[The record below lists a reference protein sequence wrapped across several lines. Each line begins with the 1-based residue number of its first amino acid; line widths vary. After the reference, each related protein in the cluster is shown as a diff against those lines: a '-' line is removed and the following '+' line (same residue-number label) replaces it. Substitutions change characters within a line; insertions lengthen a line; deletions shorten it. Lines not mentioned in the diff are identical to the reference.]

1 MNAETEII
9 RCSNCG
15 ASNRVRLEKL
25 RAGELPVCG
34 KCHMQLAQL
43 AQPTAPAQ
51 PLKVTDASFAHD
63 VEQSPLPVFLDF
75 WAGWCGPCLMIG
87 PFVEQLAT
95 DVAGRVRVGKLNIDE
110 NPATASRFGVRSI
123 PTMILFKDGREV
135 DRITGAV
142 PKEEML
148 RRLRMNG
155 LM

>member
-1 MNAETEII
+1 MSDSQII
-9 RCSNCG
+9 GCSNCG
-15 ASNRVRLEKL
+15 ASNRVLLEKL
-25 RAGELPVCG
+25 SSGELPVCG
-34 KCHMQLAQL
+34 KCHTTLVAS
-43 AQPTAPAQ
+43 AAPM
-51 PLKVTDASFAHD
+51 KITDASFARD
-63 VEQSPLPVFLDF
+63 VEQSSLPVFLDF

-87 PFVEQLAT
+87 PFVEQLAA

-123 PTMILFKDGREV
+123 PTMIIFKDGREI

-155 LM
+155 LV

>member
-15 ASNRVRLEKL
+15 AANRIRLDKL

-34 KCHMQLAQL
+34 KCHTQL
-43 AQPTAPAQ
+43 AQPTVSAQ
-51 PLKVTDASFAHD
+51 PLKVTDASFTRD

-87 PFVEQLAT
+87 PFVEQLAA

-148 RRLRMNG
+148 RRLRMNS
-155 LM
+155 LV